1 MLGRKGFGHKKWGS
15 QEKNVGKGKWEER
28 KMFGLVLGPADFIK
42 DQGIKP
48 LGSLFL

>member
-1 MLGRKGFGHKKWGS
+1 MGRKNGEVKKKMLGRR
-15 QEKNVGKGKWEER
+15 KGKER
-28 KMFGLVLGPADFIK
+28 KMFGLVSEPADFIK